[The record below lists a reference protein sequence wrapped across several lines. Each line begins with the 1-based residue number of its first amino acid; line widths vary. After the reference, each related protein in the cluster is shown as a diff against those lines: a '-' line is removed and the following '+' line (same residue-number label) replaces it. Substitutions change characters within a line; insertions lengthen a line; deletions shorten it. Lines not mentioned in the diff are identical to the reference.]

1 MVEVVALAGALAD
14 AGEHRKAGVLD
25 GDVADELHQGDRLA
39 DARTA
44 EQPDLA
50 ALVEGADEVDD
61 LDAGLQDLH
70 PGGLIDVS
78 RGLAVDGPVLLGSDI
93 AAAVDRHAQ
102 HVHDAAEGLLAD
114 RDRDR
119 RPGVVDPDPALQ
131 AVGRA
136 HRDGAHHPVP
146 DLLLDLERQAVLDLE
161 RVVDL
166 GHRVARELHVND
178 GPDDFDD
185 VSRAHAWILDSN
197 TLECVVVRSNRQ
209 SVITR

>member
-14 AGEHRKAGVLD
+14 PGEHREAGVLD

-39 DARTA
+39 HPRTA

-50 ALVEGADEVDD
+50 SLVEGADEIDD
-61 LDAGLQDLH
+61 LDAGLQDLDRR
-70 PGGLIDVS
+70 GLVNIAG
-78 RGLAVDGPVLLGSDI
+78 GLAVDGPVLLGPHI
-93 AAAVDRHAQ
+93 AATVDRRAQ
-102 HVHDAAEGLLAD
+102 HVHDATQCLRTD
-114 RDRDR
+114 RNRDW
-119 RPGVVDPDPALQ
+119 RPGVVDPDAALQ
-131 AVGRA
+131 PVGRA
-136 HRDGAHHPVP
+136 HCDGTHHSVP

-185 VSRAHAWILDSN
+185 VSRAH
-197 TLECVVVRSNRQ
+197 E
-209 SVITR
+209 

>member
-1 MVEVVALAGALAD
+1 MVEVVALAGALPD
-14 AGEHRKAGVLD
+14 PGEHREAGVLD
-25 GDVADELHQGDRLA
+25 GDVADELHQADRLA

-61 LDAGLQDLH
+61 LDAGLQDFDR
-70 PGGLIDVS
+70 GGLIDVS
-78 RGLAVDGPVLLGSDI
+78 RGLAVDGPMLLGPHL

-102 HVHDAAEGLLAD
+102 HVHDAAEGLRSD

-119 RPGVVDPDPALQ
+119 RPGIVDTDPALQ
-131 AVGRA
+131 AVGGT

-146 DLLLDLERQAVLDLE
+146 DLLLDLEGQAVLDLE

-166 GHRVARELHVND
+166 GHGRRAKTARQRR
-178 GPDDFDD
+178 P
-185 VSRAHAWILDSN
+185 R
-197 TLECVVVRSNRQ
+197 
-209 SVITR
+209 